1 MGGIGNQLFC
11 YFAGYHLSQKN
22 RADLEIDATAI
33 KKNVMLN
40 QSTIEDLGL
49 SGNFVFNSRDGF
61 NKNLHRIL
69 RRLNLFIPSLYKIT
83 KYYSNTEIGFDA
95 NLELLRSPVIIDG
108 YFQSYKYVNPYI
120 DQIRPL
126 KLQNKSKWLSEI
138 EHELSEVSFLAI
150 HVRRGDYSN
159 LTDTFGLLS
168 LEYYLNGIRL
178 AREFGCTGPLVV
190 FSDELDVARKMLSE
204 SIGESVY
211 WIDPPL
217 SSPPIESLYLM
228 SLAQCVIIANSTF
241 SWWAAALSKHNSIVF
256 APSKWFRNKQ
266 DPSCLIPPHWKII
279 DSKWID

>member
-22 RADLEIDATAI
+22 NADLEIDTTAI
-33 KKNVMLN
+33 KKNIILN
-40 QSTIEDLGL
+40 HSTIEDLGL
-49 SGNFVFNSRDGF
+49 SGNFIFNSRDRF
-61 NKNLHRIL
+61 NKNLYRIL
-69 RRLNLFIPSLYKIT
+69 RRLNLFIPNLYKIT

-95 NLELLRSPVIIDG
+95 KLELLRSPVIIEG

-126 KLQNKSKWLSEI
+126 RLQNKSKWLSEI
-138 EHELSEVSFLAI
+138 EHELSELSFLAI

-159 LTDTFGLLS
+159 LTDAFGLLS

-178 AREFGCTGPLVV
+178 ARELGCTGPLVV
-190 FSDELDVARKMLSE
+190 FSDEIDVARKMLYD

-211 WIDPPL
+211 WIDPAP
-217 SSPPIESLYLM
+217 SSLPIESIYLM
-228 SLAQCVIIANSTF
+228 SLAKCVIIANSTF
-241 SWWAAALSKHNSIVF
+241 SWWAATLSKDDSIII
-256 APSKWFRNKQ
+256 APSKWFKNKQ
-266 DPSCLIPPHWKII
+266 DPSYLLPPHWNII